1 MDNDMTRD
9 RNAGSQPQ
17 GKQIRSA
24 QWQPTDRTLVSVPNL
39 NAAIRLLVSH
49 GLFPVGIA
57 IPPEEL
63 QARLGEKT
71 ATGVAASGHR
81 ESHCSSWRLGAAV
94 RVEWFAW
101 RCERGRAHD

>member
-1 MDNDMTRD
+1 MDNDMTRG

-24 QWQPTDRTLVSVPNL
+24 QWQLTDRTLVSVPNL

-49 GLFPVGIA
+49 GLFPVGSA

-63 QARLGEKT
+63 QARLFG
-71 ATGVAASGHR
+71 GRDVAPIYALVTR
-81 ESHCSSWRLGAAV
+81 
-94 RVEWFAW
+94 
-101 RCERGRAHD
+101 HDGLLPLFLKFSM